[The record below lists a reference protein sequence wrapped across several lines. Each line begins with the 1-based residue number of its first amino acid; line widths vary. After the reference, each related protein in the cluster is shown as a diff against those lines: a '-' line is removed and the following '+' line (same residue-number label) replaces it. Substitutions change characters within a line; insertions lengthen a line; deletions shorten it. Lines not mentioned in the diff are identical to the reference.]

1 MTAASSI
8 GTNPLRGCAA
18 IYNDLFGR
26 YLHATNA
33 CKHFSGTLDNF
44 HDAGSKKKRGLGF
57 LPATTWTAQRGAGW
71 SEGLACSACDL
82 DPVQEITYQV
92 LYTMV

>member
-1 MTAASSI
+1 VTVASSI

-33 CKHFSGTLDNF
+33 CEHFCGTLDNF
-44 HDAGSKKKRGLGF
+44 HGGENRRRLIWEKEQHFFLLQNGQLKAG
-57 LPATTWTAQRGAGW
+57 T
-71 SEGLACSACDL
+71 
-82 DPVQEITYQV
+82 V
-92 LYTMV
+92 